1 MSQNTLKWDIPWSV
15 IFKIVLVVAIVYA
28 LFLIKNIL
36 VLGLAA
42 LVISIIFNPAIT
54 FLNKRKIPQTVAA
67 ILVYLA
73 LVGIIGLIVYVI
85 TPPLIAEASNF
96 SQNFSNYFSQYAETV
111 SKISH
116 IDILDFNSL
125 MSNPMVS
132 ENLLNISKNV
142 FNFLYSFVGGV
153 VAMTTMFV
161 LAFFLSVEE
170 NELTKMIKSFSPKRW
185 EADILKS
192 WQKSQEQVMGW
203 FGGRLISSFAVAL
216 MTFVVCFALQIKFA
230 VSISVLSGL
239 LNLVPLIGPIIASVL
254 LFTLGLL
261 NSWPTALLILF
272 FSIVIQFIE
281 NNILTPFIS
290 KQIIGIPNFLVL
302 LSILIGAQ
310 LLGFVGAIL
319 AIPLCAVLY
328 ETLKN
333 YIAYKKEHE

>member
-1 MSQNTLKWDIPWSV
+1 MQKDAVKWDIPWSV
-15 IFKIVLVVAIVYA
+15 IFKIVLVIAIVYA
-28 LFLIKNIL
+28 LFLIRNIL

-54 FLNKRKIPQTVAA
+54 FLNKRKIPRTVAA

-73 LVGIIGLIVYVI
+73 MAGLIGLIAYII
-85 TPPLIAEASNF
+85 TPPLIMEASNF
-96 SQNFSNYFSQYAETV
+96 SQNFSNYFSQYSEAI

-116 IDILDFNSL
+116 INILDFNSL

-142 FNFLYSFVGGV
+142 FNFLYSFVGGM
-153 VAMTTMFV
+153 VAMITMFV

-170 NELTKMIKSFSPKRW
+170 NDLTKMIKSFSPKRW
-185 EADILKS
+185 EEDVLKS

-216 MTFVVCFALQIKFA
+216 MTFIVCFALQIKFA
-230 VSISVLSGL
+230 VSVSVLAGL
-239 LNLVPLIGPIIASVL
+239 LNLVPLIGPIVASAL
-254 LFTLGLL
+254 LFLLGLL

-272 FSIVIQFIE
+272 FSVVIQFIE
-281 NNILTPFIS
+281 NNLLTPFIS
-290 KQIIGIPNFLVL
+290 KKIIGIPNFLVL

-333 YIAYKKEHE
+333 YMAYKKEHE